1 MSEDQAS
8 PIAEKQWYKTPVGKL
23 ILLILW
29 PFSLTYWVWKKNWNQ
44 QTKIGVIA
52 GIWIFLTVIGATR
65 QTGYKAPKEPLKNDN
80 TLSTSPSFGL
90 PKTTTAAEVTLK
102 PTEIPTSTPIPK
114 SKDEVVIDQLW
125 QAIDKVFE
133 GREGK
138 DVKYDLHDEEVSVAY
153 GEKSTFWDESSM
165 VEGLFAGFVE
175 YGKQVFSIDGV
186 NNLRM
191 TIRQEFTDSYGKNS
205 VEDAASI
212 SMSKDEF
219 QKYDWDSLRFQPIYY
234 QMQRSATELYIHPG
248 ILTKIDVSKLKLKY

>member
-1 MSEDQAS
+1 MGEEQVSQN
-8 PIAEKQWYKTPVGKL
+8 PPKKWYKTPVGIL

-29 PFSLTYWVWKKNWNQ
+29 PFSLTYWIWKRDWRQ

-52 GIWIFLTVIGATR
+52 GIWIFFAVIGATR
-65 QTGYKAPKEPLKNDN
+65 QTGYKAGKEPLKNDYMP
-80 TLSTSPSFGL
+80 SSSPSSGL
-90 PKTTTAAEVTLK
+90 PKTTTAAEVPLK

-138 DVKYDLHDEEVSVAY
+138 DVKYDLQDEEVSVVY

-186 NNLRM
+186 NSLRM
-191 TIRQEFTDSYGKNS
+191 AIRQEFTDSYGKKS
-205 VEDAASI
+205 VENAV
-212 SMSKDEF
+212 SMTMSRYEF
-219 QKYDWDSLRFQPIYY
+219 QKYDWDTLRFHLIYY

-248 ILTKIDVSKLKLKY
+248 VLKKIDPSKLKLRY